1 MKLLVVEDE
10 KRLAK
15 LIKQGLEENDFAVD
29 LSHDGEE
36 GLYMAENTPYDAIVL
51 DIMLPSMDG
60 LTILQTIRDKNIE
73 TPVLMLTARGEL
85 EDRLKGLNL
94 GADDY
99 ITKPFDLEELIAR
112 LRSVIRRSKGK
123 PSPMLEVADLCINTN
138 ARTVTRNGKEIQLSA
153 REFTLLEH
161 LAINAGRVV
170 SRTELIEHLYDSE
183 YDWESN
189 VIDVY
194 INYLRKK
201 IDREFDRPLIHT
213 IRGAGYVLKDNQ

>member
-15 LIKQGLEENDFAVD
+15 LIKQGLEENDFVVD

-60 LTILQTIRDKNIE
+60 LTILQILRDKNFE

-85 EDRLKGLNL
+85 EDRLKGLNR

-123 PSPMLEVADLCINTN
+123 ASPMLEVADLCIDTN

-213 IRGAGYVLKDNQ
+213 IRGAGYVLKANP